1 MPHENRATAIKDNA
15 HNNIFLFCFKYFP
28 LAYFCQIFVTFLSQF
43 KFITRHCKKSS
54 KIEHYSTFS
63 DFIFRPIFH
72 GIDVLLSIKDDCDTF
87 RQNYCITKALFLSN
101 KLVQKSKKKTD
112 SDMSVY
118 FFLSSNPSLVSMM
131 IKPFCVIS
139 DLRLSASA

>member
-43 KFITRHCKKSS
+43 KFSTHPSKKSS

-72 GIDVLLSIKDDCDTF
+72 GIDVLLSIKDDYDIF

-101 KLVQKSKKKTD
+101 KSSKICNKKRLNFQAF
-112 SDMSVY
+112 Y
-118 FFLSSNPSLVSMM
+118 FEFF
-131 IKPFCVIS
+131 KKFEYFG
-139 DLRLSASA
+139 